1 MNEPSPAASRIRV
14 VRGAFRPRGVRW
26 SPFVV
31 EKTGSTNRLWRGS
44 NGSGEWLL
52 KWYRYPKAGVHPEA
66 EISQFLQ
73 EHNFEGVA
81 GFGGRLDLN
90 GSQGWM
96 TIAFVQR
103 WLEGRSV
110 WEKAVE
116 AMRSGGTGHIF
127 ARDLGRSVG
136 RLHRA
141 LGSGA
146 RGTSFGVDPWSAE
159 AREAWTQR
167 ISESL
172 MRLRGVCSSACPAGM
187 SEGAWADAKR
197 LCLAAI
203 QQTEQRI
210 CELSTLKVAG
220 DVIRIHGDLH
230 LGQILEVSS
239 ATLKER
245 YVVVDFEG
253 EPMRSIEERRA
264 KDSPLRD
271 VAGMFRSFA
280 YAAAVAGVS
289 PQVAEVWNTE
299 FLEGWNE
306 YMPLPMGDWT
316 GFVAGLVLEK
326 ALYEA
331 EYEVRHRP
339 DWLWIP
345 LRALSNAL

>member
-1 MNEPSPAASRIRV
+1 MSEPRPAAARFRV
-14 VRGAFRPRGVRW
+14 VRGAFHPRGVRW
-26 SPFVV
+26 NPFVV

-44 NGSGEWLL
+44 ARSGEWLL
-52 KWYRYPKAGVHPEA
+52 KWYRYPQAGVHPEA
-66 EISQFLQ
+66 EVSQFLQ

-81 GFGGRLDLN
+81 GFGGRLDVRD
-90 GSQGWM
+90 GQGWV
-96 TIAFVQR
+96 TVAFVQC

-110 WEKAVE
+110 WEKAVD
-116 AMRSGGTGHIF
+116 AMRSGDTGHIF

-141 LGSGA
+141 LGSGGS
-146 RGTSFGVDPWSAE
+146 GTAFSIEPWSAE
-159 AREAWTQR
+159 AREAWIQR
-167 ISESL
+167 IGASL
-172 MRLRGVCSSACPAGM
+172 NRLSSVCSGPCPEGIA
-187 SEGAWADAKR
+187 EGAWSDTKR
-197 LCLAAI
+197 RCLVAI
-203 QQTEQRI
+203 TQTEQRI

-239 ATLKER
+239 AAVKER

-280 YAAAVAGVS
+280 YAAAVAGVP

-306 YMPLPMGDWT
+306 YMPLPMGDWK
-316 GFVAGLVLEK
+316 GFLAGLVLEK
-326 ALYEA
+326 AIYEA
-331 EYEVRHRP
+331 EYEMLHRP